1 MAAKHILVVDDEIGI
16 RELLRDI
23 LQDEGYRVQLAEN
36 AAAARAARL
45 QERPDLVLL
54 DIWMPDCDG
63 ITLLKEW
70 VNSSLLTMPV
80 VMMSGHGTIDTAVEA
95 TRIGAFDFLEKPIAL
110 QKLLKTVS
118 TALKHGEQRPKSA
131 MNLAS
136 LGKSPIIT
144 ALKER
149 LDKIAAN
156 VIPAPVL
163 LIGPKGSGAEL
174 CARYLQEAD
183 SPWLALS
190 DYARLAHEPMDV
202 LEGLR
207 GGVLF
212 IAELTELNKAE
223 QKGLLLLIAKSDKY
237 RVRVVC
243 ATSENLPRLQAE
255 GLFDYNLYQTLTASS
270 LTMPAL
276 NDHKE
281 DIPDLVV
288 AITHLQLELAG
299 MDYREFDVAA
309 LNALRNADWPG
320 DLAQLDAVL
329 RNLLQTSLGEKI
341 GLEDVKRVLHQ
352 FDDRQVMG
360 STDLTVAVQV
370 QSEQSVSLSMDS
382 GLYDQPLREAR
393 DDFER
398 RYFEHHIKLV
408 AHNMSKLAEIAGLE
422 RTHLYRKLKQ
432 LGIKIKA

>member
-223 QKGLLLLIAKSDKY
+223 QKGLLLLITKSDKY
-237 RVRVVC
+237 HVRVVC

-352 FDDRQVMG
+352 FDDRHVMG
-360 STDLTVAVQV
+360 SAELTVAMQV

-382 GLYDQPLREAR
+382 GLFDQPLREAR